1 MLTIYGRKSSFNLQ
15 KVMWL
20 VGELGI
26 AHKHIELGGS
36 FGGLDTPEFLA
47 MNPHGRV
54 PVIDDSGIIVW
65 ESHAILRYLAA
76 KYGSETPFWPTN
88 PAERAKAD
96 QWMDWSQTS
105 LQPAFLVGV
114 FWGWYRTP
122 EAQRNLAAVDKAL
135 EQTGRCLKH
144 IDRQL
149 NGKSFMLG
157 EHLSLADIPI
167 GTHLYRYL
175 NLDLP
180 RPNLP
185 NVERWYERLQSS
197 PAYREHVCRP
207 FDELYGRLDF

>member
-1 MLTIYGRKSSFNLQ
+1 MLTVYGRKSSFNLQ

-26 AHKHIELGGS
+26 AHKHVELGGS
-36 FGGLDTPEFLA
+36 FGGLDAAEFLV

-54 PVIDDSGIIVW
+54 PVIDDSGTIVW

-76 KYGSETPFWPTN
+76 KYASETSFWN
-88 PAERAKAD
+88 MVPAERAKAD
-96 QWMDWSQTS
+96 QWMDWSQTE

-122 EAQRNLAAVDKAL
+122 EAKRDLAAVGKAL
-135 EQTGRCLKH
+135 EQTSRCLRH
-144 IDRQL
+144 VERQL
-149 NGKSFMLG
+149 KGSSFLL
-157 EHLSLADIPI
+157 EDRLSLADIPI
-167 GTHLYRYL
+167 ATHLYRYF

-185 NVERWYERLQSS
+185 NVERWYERLQSRS
-197 PAYREHVCRP
+197 AYREHVCVS

>member
-1 MLTIYGRKSSFNLQ
+1 MLTVYGRKSSFNLQ

-26 AHKHIELGGS
+26 AHKHVELGGS
-36 FGGLDTPEFLA
+36 FGGLDTDEFLA

-76 KYGSETPFWPTN
+76 KYSSETSFCKAN
-88 PAERAKAD
+88 PAERANAD
-96 QWMDWSQTS
+96 QWMDWSQTA
-105 LQPAFLVGV
+105 LQPAFMVGV

-122 EAQRNLAAVDKAL
+122 EAQRNLVAVDKAL
-135 EQTGRCLKH
+135 EQTNRYLKH
-144 IDRQL
+144 IDHQL
-149 NGKSFMLG
+149 KGRSFMLG
-157 EHLSLADIPI
+157 DHLSLADIPI

-185 NVERWYERLQSS
+185 NVERWYERLQSRS
-197 PAYREHVCRP
+197 AYREHVCVP

>member
-1 MLTIYGRKSSFNLQ
+1 MLTVYGRKSSFNLQ

-20 VGELGI
+20 IGELGI
-26 AHKHIELGGS
+26 AHEHVELGGP
-36 FGGLDTPEFLA
+36 FGGLDTAEFLA

-54 PVIDDSGIIVW
+54 PVIDDAGIIVW

-76 KYGSETPFWPTN
+76 KYSSETSFWNAN
-88 PAERAKAD
+88 PVEWATAD
-96 QWMDWSQTS
+96 QWMDWSQTA
-105 LQPAFLVGV
+105 LQPAFMVGV

-122 EAQRNLAAVDKAL
+122 EVQRNLAAVDKAL

-149 NGKSFMLG
+149 DGRSFMLG
-157 EHLSLADIPI
+157 DRLSLADIPI

-185 NVERWYERLQSS
+185 NVERWYERLQSRS
-197 PAYREHVCRP
+197 AYREHVCVP

>member
-1 MLTIYGRKSSFNLQ
+1 MLTVYGRKSSFNLQ

-26 AHKHIELGGS
+26 THKHVELGGS
-36 FGGLDTPEFLA
+36 FGGLDAPEFLA
-47 MNPHGRV
+47 MNPHGRI

-76 KYGSETPFWPTN
+76 QYASGTLFWPTS

-96 QWMDWSQTS
+96 QWMDWSQTA

-122 EAQRNLAAVDKAL
+122 EAQRNLAAVDKAR
-135 EQTGRCLKH
+135 EQTSRYLKH
-144 IDRQL
+144 VDHQL
-149 NGKSFMLG
+149 KGRSFLLG
-157 EHLSLADIPI
+157 DHLSLADIPI
-167 GTHLYRYL
+167 GTHLYRYF

-180 RPNLP
+180 RSNLP
-185 NVERWYERLQSS
+185 NVERWYERLQSKS
-197 PAYREHVCRP
+197 AYREHVCLP

>member
-1 MLTIYGRKSSFNLQ
+1 MLTVYGRKSSFNLQ

-20 VGELGI
+20 IGELGI
-26 AHKHIELGGS
+26 AHKHVELGGS
-36 FGGLDTPEFLA
+36 FGGLDTAEFLA

-54 PVIDDSGIIVW
+54 PVIDDAGIIVW

-76 KYGSETPFWPTN
+76 KYSSETSFWRAN
-88 PAERAKAD
+88 PAERAEAD
-96 QWMDWSQTS
+96 QWMDWSQTA

-122 EAQRNLAAVDKAL
+122 EAQRNLAAVDRAL
-135 EQTGRCLKH
+135 EQTWRCLKH
-144 IDRQL
+144 IDHQL
-149 NGKSFMLG
+149 NGRSFMLG
-157 EHLSLADIPI
+157 DRLSLADIPI
-167 GTHLYRYL
+167 GTHLYRYF

-185 NVERWYERLQSS
+185 NVERWYERLQSRS
-197 PAYREHVCRP
+197 AYLEHVCVP

>member
-1 MLTIYGRKSSFNLQ
+1 MLTVYGRKSSFNLQ

-26 AHKHIELGGS
+26 AHKHVELGGS
-36 FGGLDTPEFLA
+36 FGGLDAAEFLA

-76 KYGSETPFWPTN
+76 KYSSETSFWKAN

-96 QWMDWSQTS
+96 QWMDWSQTA
-105 LQPAFLVGV
+105 LQPAFMVGV

-135 EQTGRCLKH
+135 EQTNRYLKH
-144 IDRQL
+144 IDHQL
-149 NGKSFMLG
+149 KGRSFILG
-157 EHLSLADIPI
+157 DHLSLADIPI

-185 NVERWYERLQSS
+185 NVERWYERLQSRS
-197 PAYREHVCRP
+197 AYREHVCVP

>member
-1 MLTIYGRKSSFNLQ
+1 MLTVYGRKSSFNLQ

-26 AHKHIELGGS
+26 AHKHVELGGS
-36 FGGLDTPEFLA
+36 FGGLDTAEFLA
-47 MNPHGRV
+47 LNPHGRV
-54 PVIDDSGIIVW
+54 PVIDDSGVIVW

-76 KYGSETPFWPTN
+76 KYASETSFWKAN

-96 QWMDWSQTS
+96 QWMDWSQTA
-105 LQPAFLVGV
+105 LQPAFMVGV

-122 EAQRNLAAVDKAL
+122 EAQRNLVAVDKAL
-135 EQTGRCLKH
+135 EQTSRYLKH
-144 IDRQL
+144 IDHQL
-149 NGKSFMLG
+149 KGRPFMLG
-157 EHLSLADIPI
+157 DQLSLADIPI
-167 GTHLYRYL
+167 ATHLYRYL

-185 NVERWYERLQSS
+185 NVERWYERLQSR
-197 PAYREHVCRP
+197 PAYNEHVCVP

>member
-1 MLTIYGRKSSFNLQ
+1 MLTVYGRKSSFNLQ

-20 VGELGI
+20 IGELGI
-26 AHKHIELGGS
+26 AHKHVELGGS
-36 FGGLDTPEFLA
+36 FGGLDTAEFLA

-54 PVIDDSGIIVW
+54 PVIDDAGIIVW

-76 KYGSETPFWPTN
+76 KYSSETSFWKAN
-88 PAERAKAD
+88 PAERATAD
-96 QWMDWSQTS
+96 QWMDWSQTA
-105 LQPAFLVGV
+105 LQSAFMIGV

-135 EQTGRCLKH
+135 KQTSHCLKQ
-144 IDRQL
+144 IDHQL
-149 NGKSFMLG
+149 SGRSFMLG
-157 EHLSLADIPI
+157 DRLSLADIPI
-167 GTHLYRYL
+167 GTHLYRYF

-185 NVERWYERLQSS
+185 NVERWHERLQSRS
-197 PAYREHVCRP
+197 AYREHVCVP

>member
-1 MLTIYGRKSSFNLQ
+1 MLTVYGRKSSFNLQ

-26 AHKHIELGGS
+26 AHKHVELGGS
-36 FGGLDTPEFLA
+36 FGGLDTAEFLA

-54 PVIDDSGIIVW
+54 PVIDDSGVVVW
-65 ESHAILRYLAA
+65 ESYAILRYLAA
-76 KYGSETPFWPTN
+76 KYSSETSFWPTN
-88 PAERAKAD
+88 QAERAKAD
-96 QWMDWSQTS
+96 QWMDWSQTA

-135 EQTGRCLKH
+135 EQTSRYLKH
-144 IDRQL
+144 VDHQL
-149 NGKSFMLG
+149 KGRSFMLG
-157 EHLSLADIPI
+157 DRLSLADIPI

-185 NVERWYERLQSS
+185 NVERWYERLQSRS
-197 PAYREHVCRP
+197 AYREHVCVP